1 MADDEGFV
9 RLANFI
15 GGRPLLIAGLV
26 SPSGTA
32 ERGHGIVS
40 ASLPSPSFACRRV
53 CSPVDRRVHGQP
65 EPCHR
70 CERKRAGNRLLT
82 NGRPAPPPALC
93 ETNRVALHILLTMA
107 GKVYGATPLSNAD
120 DVEAA
125 VAAAK
130 EGFAVWSAMAASERA
145 DIMRRIANAIEER
158 IDEFA
163 EAEVS
168 QAYGTSCEV

>member
-1 MADDEGFV
+1 
-9 RLANFI
+9 
-15 GGRPLLIAGLV
+15 
-26 SPSGTA
+26 
-32 ERGHGIVS
+32 
-40 ASLPSPSFACRRV
+40 
-53 CSPVDRRVHGQP
+53 
-65 EPCHR
+65 
-70 CERKRAGNRLLT
+70 
-82 NGRPAPPPALC
+82 
-93 ETNRVALHILLTMA
+93 MA
-107 GKVYGATPLSNAD
+107 GKVYGAIPLSNAD

-145 DIMRRIANAIEER
+145 DIMRRIADAIEER